1 MKQVQVTK
9 EKAMLEVV
17 VGVVE
22 GVVEEVVEGVV
33 EEVVEEVMAIA
44 GVENKI
50 VDKT

>member
-1 MKQVQVTK
+1 
-9 EKAMLEVV
+9 
-17 VGVVE
+17 VE